1 MLFTYKDINFIKG
14 GVKKPKASFGW
25 WEVRGGNGLSGHLH
39 PSFYSTQLK
48 LPNNHSPIILTVT
61 KIKKITILTMKPE
74 LHMTIGVMDIIINSK
89 SKIKKIIQK
98 IKKRNETGNTLTLNE
113 SKPHSNVSAFIDLLI
128 RSKLKIPII
137 LGTIKAINIY
147 VKNNHI

>member
-1 MLFTYKDINFIKG
+1 
-14 GVKKPKASFGW
+14 
-25 WEVRGGNGLSGHLH
+25 
-39 PSFYSTQLK
+39 
-48 LPNNHSPIILTVT
+48 
-61 KIKKITILTMKPE
+61 MKPE
-74 LHMTIGVMDIIINSK
+74 LHMTIGVIDIIINSK